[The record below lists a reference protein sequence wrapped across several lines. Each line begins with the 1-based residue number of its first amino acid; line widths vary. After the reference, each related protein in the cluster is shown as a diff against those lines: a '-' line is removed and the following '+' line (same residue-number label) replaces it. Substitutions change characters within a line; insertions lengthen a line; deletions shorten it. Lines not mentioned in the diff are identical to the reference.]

1 MISSRITQKH
11 QATIPTEVREVLDLH
26 GGDFVGFEIHD
37 KRVVIRKVSPLDLE
51 SARGLQYTVSEW
63 FSKEDEKLYANL

>member
-11 QATIPTEVREVLDLH
+11 QATIPTEIRKVLNLK

-37 KRVVIRKVSPLDLE
+37 KDVIIRKVSLLDLE
-51 SARGLQYTVSEW
+51 FARALQHTVSEW
-63 FSKEDEKLYANL
+63 GSKEDEKLYANL